1 MKLITRL
8 LSLVLVLCMIIG
20 CLASC
25 NLLSPEGSEGQ
36 GEGTGGSTDNVHVD
50 YAGDIKLDMD
60 SPSAK
65 TEVIDIHMHI
75 DGDTTH
81 FKVEPG
87 IVTDSVD
94 NVLKARYIA
103 INTPEST
110 GKIEEWGNDAA
121 AFTEAKLESADS
133 IILESDTDD
142 GKWNIDSTGER
153 RIVWV
158 WYRPAGESEY
168 RNLNIEILQSGLAF
182 ASNTAKNRYGDVAMK
197 AYQQARREKLYIF
210 SDDLDPDFPYGDPQ
224 PMLLRDIRIDIENHY
239 YMNVYFEGN
248 IVWDDGG
255 TIYVEEYDEETDM
268 YYGIT
273 AYYGTS
279 SLSGDGLRAIK
290 VGNRVRLVGV
300 ITYFKGG
307 DIWQVSDLYY
317 DAFNLDDVRNLEL
330 IEVGGHEAAYPLTDA
345 ATFLGDKTI
354 TINGESKIYKY
365 GELALNSSIRMEN
378 LEVTRVY
385 TTNNGGSNDGAMSI
399 TCKSADGKTITV
411 RTAVLTDANGKLVTQ
426 DAFIGKTIN
435 VNGIVEEYNGSYQIK
450 LFSMKNVEF
459 VD

>member
-1 MKLITRL
+1 
-8 LSLVLVLCMIIG
+8 MIIG

-25 NLLSPEGSEGQ
+25 NLLGPGEGEGEGEGS
-36 GEGTGGSTDNVHVD
+36 GEGTEQKHVD
-50 YAGDIKLDMD
+50 YAGEIKLDMT
-60 SPSAK
+60 SATAK
-65 TEVIDIHMHI
+65 TEVLGIHMHI

-81 FKVEPG
+81 FKVKGG
-87 IVTDSVD
+87 IVD
-94 NVLKARYIA
+94 NVDNILKARYLA

-121 AFTEAKLESADS
+121 AFTKGKLDGADS
-133 IILESDTDD
+133 IILESDTED

-158 WYRPAGESEY
+158 WYRPAGETEY

-182 ASNTAKNRYGDVAMK
+182 ASNTANNRYGDVAMK
-197 AYQQARREKLYIF
+197 AYQQARREQLYIF
-210 SDDLDPDFPYGDPQ
+210 SDDIDPDFPYGDPQ
-224 PMLLRDIRIDIENHY
+224 PMLLRDIRIDIESHY

-255 TIYVEEYDEETDM
+255 TIYVEEYDEQTGM

-279 SLSGDGLRAIK
+279 ALTGDGLKAIA

-300 ITYFKGG
+300 VTYFEGG

-317 DAFNLDDVRNLEL
+317 DAFNPDDVRCLEV
-330 IEVGGHEAAYPLTDA
+330 IEVGGNTAAYPVTDA
-345 ATFLGDKTI
+345 ATFLGNKTI
-354 TINGESKIYKY
+354 TIGGVAKTYKY
-365 GELALNSSIRMEN
+365 AELALNTSIRMEN
-378 LEVTRVY
+378 LTVTRAY
-385 TTNNGGSNDGAMSI
+385 TTNNGGNNDGAMTL
-399 TCKSADGKTITV
+399 TCSSADGKTITV
-411 RTAVLTDANGKLVTQ
+411 RTSILKDASGNIVTQ
-426 DAFIGKTIN
+426 DYFVGKTIN
-435 VNGIVEEYNGSYQIK
+435 VNGLVEEYNGSYQIK
-450 LFSMKNVEF
+450 LLSMNNVEI